1 MSNELLF
8 LTCSPRVVKP
18 LVDEVTTLLEAGHC
32 AARILKYG
40 VLIKGGDGFLIIAV
54 ARPQGFSAKFFEYLR
69 HEDEITGYVTLTS
82 DTSSGAEM
90 EAHDDN
96 MQ

>member
-1 MSNELLF
+1 MGAKRMSGDLLF

-18 LVDEVTTLLEAGHC
+18 LVEELTTLLEAGHC

-54 ARPQGFSAKFFEYLR
+54 GKCPTK
-69 HEDEITGYVTLTS
+69 
-82 DTSSGAEM
+82 
-90 EAHDDN
+90 
-96 MQ
+96 